1 MELTA
6 WASLATLC
14 LLGAM
19 TPGQSFIVIL
29 RHSMS
34 GGRFNGLVA
43 SIGHGFG
50 VMLYAIATVVGLAL
64 IIKQTPW
71 LFDVIK
77 YTGAAFLVWLAY
89 NAFRSNSKNS
99 ALSAERISVTLRQSF
114 YEGLMISF
122 LNPKLAIFFLALFS
136 QFLNDTAAWQHNVIM
151 VATVSGID
159 TLWYCLVALVL
170 SHSAMLIK
178 LRHNMGIIEKCSGIV
193 LLAVALRV
201 VI

>member
-1 MELTA
+1 MALTA
-6 WASLATLC
+6 WFSLAVLC

-19 TPGQSFIVIL
+19 TPGQSFIIIL
-29 RHSMS
+29 KHSTA
-34 GGRFNGLVA
+34 GGRLNGLIA

-64 IIKQTPW
+64 VIKQTPW
-71 LFDVIK
+71 LFDAIR
-77 YTGAAFLVWLAY
+77 YSGAAFLVWLAY
-89 NAFRSNSKNS
+89 KALTSNAKNS
-99 ALSAERISVTLRQSF
+99 SLSVEQVSVTLKQSF
-114 YEGLMISF
+114 YEGLMITF

-136 QFLNDTAAWQHNVIM
+136 QFLNDGAGWQHNIIM

-159 TLWYCLVALVL
+159 TLWYCIVALVL
-170 SHSAMLIK
+170 SHSTMLVK
-178 LRHNMGIIEKCSGIV
+178 LRNNIGFIEKCSAIV

>member
-6 WASLATLC
+6 WLSLALLC

-19 TPGQSFIVIL
+19 TPGQSFIIIL
-29 RHSMS
+29 KHSMA
-34 GGRFNGLVA
+34 GGRLNGLVA
-43 SIGHGFG
+43 SIGHGIG

-64 IIKQTPW
+64 IIQQTPW

-77 YTGAAFLVWLAY
+77 YAGAGFLAWLAY
-89 NAFRSNSKNS
+89 NALTSNSES
-99 ALSAERISVTLRQSF
+99 SFLSAEQSSIKLSKSF

-136 QFLNDTAAWQHNVIM
+136 QFVDDGAGWQQSVIM

-170 SHSAMLIK
+170 SHSVMLSK
-178 LRHNMGIIEKCSGIV
+178 LRDNVSIIEKCSGIV
-193 LLAVALRV
+193 LLAVAFRV
-201 VI
+201 VM

>member
-6 WASLATLC
+6 WVSLATLC

-29 RHSMS
+29 KHSVS

-50 VMLYAIATVVGLAL
+50 VMLYALATVVGLAL

-77 YTGAAFLVWLAY
+77 YTGAAFLLWLAY
-89 NAFRSNSKNS
+89 KALTSNPENS
-99 ALSAERISVTLRQSF
+99 SLSVEKISFSLKQSF

-136 QFLNDTAAWQHNVIM
+136 QFLNDAEGWQHNIIM

-159 TLWYCLVALVL
+159 TLWYCLVSLVL
-170 SHSAMLIK
+170 SHSIMLDR
-178 LRHNMGIIEKCSGIV
+178 LRNNMGIIEKFSGIA

-201 VI
+201 II

>member
-6 WASLATLC
+6 WLSLALLC

-19 TPGQSFIVIL
+19 TPGQSLIIIL
-29 RHSMS
+29 KHAMA

-43 SIGHGFG
+43 SLGHGLG
-50 VMLYAIATVVGLAL
+50 VMLYAIATIVGLAV

-71 LFDVIK
+71 LFDFIR
-77 YTGAAFLVWLAY
+77 YSGAAFLLWLAY
-89 NAFRSNSKNS
+89 NALKSKAGS
-99 ALSAERISVTLRQSF
+99 TGFSAEKVTVTLRQSF
-114 YEGLMISF
+114 TEGLMISF

-136 QFLNDTAAWQHNVIM
+136 QFVDDGAGWPQKIIM
-151 VATVSGID
+151 VATVAGID

-170 SHSAMLIK
+170 SHSIMLDK
-178 LRHNMGIIEKCSGIV
+178 LRNNVHIVERLSGVV

-201 VI
+201 VM

>member
-6 WASLATLC
+6 WISLATLC

-29 RHSMS
+29 KHSMS
-34 GGRFNGLVA
+34 GGRFNGFIA
-43 SIGHGFG
+43 SMGHGLG

-89 NAFRSNSKNS
+89 SALTSNSEDS
-99 ALSAERISVTLRQSF
+99 ALSAEQVSVTLKQSF

-136 QFLNDTAAWQHNVIM
+136 QFLNDAAGWQHNIIM

-170 SHSAMLIK
+170 SHSAMLVK
-178 LRHNMGIIEKCSGIV
+178 LRNNIGIIEKCSGIV

-201 VI
+201 VM

>member
-6 WASLATLC
+6 WFSLAVLC

-29 RHSMS
+29 KHSTA
-34 GGRFNGLVA
+34 GGRLNGLVA

-50 VMLYAIATVVGLAL
+50 VMLYAIATVIGLAL
-64 IIKQTPW
+64 VIKQTPW
-71 LFDVIK
+71 LFDAIR
-77 YTGAAFLVWLAY
+77 YSGAAFLVWLAY
-89 NAFRSNSKNS
+89 KALTSNPQNAS
-99 ALSAERISVTLRQSF
+99 LSVAQISVTLKQSF

-136 QFLNDTAAWQHNVIM
+136 QFLNDAAGWQHNIIM

-159 TLWYCLVALVL
+159 TLWYCVVALVL
-170 SHSAMLIK
+170 SHSTMLAK
-178 LRHNMGIIEKCSGIV
+178 LRNNIGIIEKCSGIV

-201 VI
+201 VM

>member
-6 WASLATLC
+6 WISLATLC

-29 RHSMS
+29 KHSMS
-34 GGRFNGLVA
+34 GGRFNGFIA
-43 SIGHGFG
+43 SMGHGLG

-89 NAFRSNSKNS
+89 SALTSNSEDS
-99 ALSAERISVTLRQSF
+99 ALSAEQVSVTLKQSF
-114 YEGLMISF
+114 YEGLM
-122 LNPKLAIFFLALFS
+122 
-136 QFLNDTAAWQHNVIM
+136 
-151 VATVSGID
+151 
-159 TLWYCLVALVL
+159 
-170 SHSAMLIK
+170 
-178 LRHNMGIIEKCSGIV
+178 IV

-201 VI
+201 VM

>member
-6 WASLATLC
+6 WLSLALLC

-19 TPGQSFIVIL
+19 TPGQSFIIIL
-29 RHSMS
+29 KHAMS

-43 SIGHGFG
+43 SLGHGLG
-50 VMLYAIATVVGLAL
+50 VMLYAIATIVGLAV
-64 IIKQTPW
+64 IIKKTPW
-71 LFDVIK
+71 LFDLIR
-77 YTGAAFLVWLAY
+77 YSGAAFLLWLAY
-89 NAFRSNSKNS
+89 NALRSKADSTRF
-99 ALSAERISVTLRQSF
+99 SAENSIVTLRQSF
-114 YEGLMISF
+114 TEGLMISF

-136 QFLNDTAAWQHNVIM
+136 QFVDEGAGWTQKFIM

-170 SHSAMLIK
+170 SHSIMLDK
-178 LRHNMGIIEKCSGIV
+178 LRNNVHIVERLSGVV

>member
-6 WASLATLC
+6 WFSLAVLC

-29 RHSMS
+29 KHSTA
-34 GGRFNGLVA
+34 GGRLNGLVA

-50 VMLYAIATVVGLAL
+50 VMLYAIATVIGLAL
-64 IIKQTPW
+64 VVKQTPW
-71 LFDVIK
+71 LFDAIR
-77 YTGAAFLVWLAY
+77 YSGAAFLVWLAY
-89 NAFRSNSKNS
+89 KALTSNPQNAS
-99 ALSAERISVTLRQSF
+99 LSVAQISVTLKQSF

-136 QFLNDTAAWQHNVIM
+136 QFLNDAAGWQHNIIM

-159 TLWYCLVALVL
+159 TLWYCVVALVL
-170 SHSAMLIK
+170 SHSTMLAK
-178 LRHNMGIIEKCSGIV
+178 LRNNIGIIEKCSGVV

-201 VI
+201 VM

>member
-6 WASLATLC
+6 WFSLAVLC

-29 RHSMS
+29 KHSTA
-34 GGRFNGLVA
+34 GGRLNGLVA

-50 VMLYAIATVVGLAL
+50 VMLYAIATVIGLAL
-64 IIKQTPW
+64 VIKQTPW
-71 LFDVIK
+71 LFDAIR
-77 YTGAAFLVWLAY
+77 YSGAAFLVWLAY
-89 NAFRSNSKNS
+89 KALTSNPQNAS
-99 ALSAERISVTLRQSF
+99 LSVAQISVTLKQSF

-136 QFLNDTAAWQHNVIM
+136 QFLNDAAGWQHNIIM

-159 TLWYCLVALVL
+159 TLWYCVVALVL
-170 SHSAMLIK
+170 SHSTMLAK
-178 LRHNMGIIEKCSGIV
+178 LRNNIGIIEKCSGVV

>member
-6 WASLATLC
+6 WLSLAALC

-29 RHSMS
+29 KHSMS
-34 GGRFNGLVA
+34 GGRFSGFVA
-43 SIGHGFG
+43 SIGHGIG

-71 LFDVIK
+71 LFDAIK

-89 NAFRSNSKNS
+89 NAFRSNSQNS
-99 ALSAERISVTLRQSF
+99 QLSAERVSVTLKQSF

-136 QFLNDTAAWQHNVIM
+136 QFLNDAAGWQHNIIM

-170 SHSAMLIK
+170 SHSAMLAK
-178 LRHNMGIIEKCSGIV
+178 LRNNIGIVEKCSGIV

-201 VI
+201 VM

>member
-6 WASLATLC
+6 WLSLATLC

-19 TPGQSFIVIL
+19 TPGQSFIIIL
-29 RHSMS
+29 KHSMA
-34 GGRFNGLVA
+34 GGRLNGLAA
-43 SIGHGFG
+43 SIGHGIG

-64 IIKQTPW
+64 IIQQTPW

-77 YTGAAFLVWLAY
+77 YAGAGFLAWLAY
-89 NAFRSNSKNS
+89 NALTSNSES
-99 ALSAERISVTLRQSF
+99 SFLSVEEGSIKLSKSF

-136 QFLNDTAAWQHNVIM
+136 QFVDDGAGWQQNVIM
-151 VATVSGID
+151 IATVSGID

-170 SHSAMLIK
+170 SHSTMLGK
-178 LRHNMGIIEKCSGIV
+178 LRDNVNIIEKCSGVV
-193 LLAVALRV
+193 LLAVAFRV
-201 VI
+201 VM